1 MTKGK
6 RDGLLIAGGG
16 VAGSLAA
23 VAIARMRPDVQ
34 LLLVE
39 EAESFGGADRF
50 WTFFEDE
57 VDEEGW
63 ALVEPFVSH
72 RWPGYYVAFPGQ
84 SRKLKAPL
92 AAIRSSDIDRL
103 VRETLRPDQY
113 RLGTKAAAVRDNELL
128 LLGGEKIRA
137 DGAIDARGAA
147 NLSMLDLG
155 WRKSVARDY
164 RFAGPHQ
171 VDRPVL
177 IDATVDQHDGFRFMQ
192 CIPFSETRMR
202 IEDIYYSN
210 APELSLQQSGE
221 RIDSYLA
228 KRRWESAE
236 MEREEMNALPIPVG
250 GDFGSFWRV
259 GGARVAKIGMRG
271 GFFHPA
277 TGSTITDA
285 VRTALILTK
294 QRDYA
299 GAALHDLFERE
310 ATANW
315 RNREHY
321 RSFNASLFA
330 AGADRRKLFD
340 ELYGQDPGLIARFHS
355 EQLGVLERMRVGKI
369 GR

>member
-16 VAGSLAA
+16 LAGSLAA
-23 VAIARMRPDVQ
+23 VAIARMRPEIP
-34 LLLVE
+34 LLLIE
-39 EAESFGGADRF
+39 EAETFGGAGRF
-50 WTFFEDE
+50 WCFFEDE

-63 ALVEPFVSH
+63 ALIEPLVSH

-84 SRKLKAPL
+84 SRKLKAPM

-103 VRETLRPDQY
+103 VREALRPDQY

-147 NLSMLDLG
+147 NLSMLELG

-164 RFAGPHQ
+164 SFAPPHQ

-177 IDATVDQHDGFRFMQ
+177 IDATVDQSDGFRFMQ

-202 IEDIYYSN
+202 IEDCYISN
-210 APELSLQQSGE
+210 APELDLEGSGE
-221 RIDSYLA
+221 KIEAYLA
-228 KRRWESAE
+228 RRRWTVTE
-236 MEREEMNALPIPVG
+236 MEREESSILPVPVG
-250 GDFGSFWRV
+250 GDFGAFWRV
-259 GGARVAKIGMRG
+259 GGARVAKVGMRG

-277 TGSTITDA
+277 TGSTLPDA
-285 VRTALILTK
+285 VRTALILAK
-294 QRDYA
+294 QRHYE

-310 ATANW
+310 ASTHW

-321 RSFNASLFA
+321 RSFNAAVF
-330 AGADRRKLFD
+330 GPGHDRRKVFD
-340 ELYGQDPGLIARFHS
+340 ELYQQDPGLIARFHS
-355 EQLGVLERMRVGKI
+355 EQLGVLERIRLGKI